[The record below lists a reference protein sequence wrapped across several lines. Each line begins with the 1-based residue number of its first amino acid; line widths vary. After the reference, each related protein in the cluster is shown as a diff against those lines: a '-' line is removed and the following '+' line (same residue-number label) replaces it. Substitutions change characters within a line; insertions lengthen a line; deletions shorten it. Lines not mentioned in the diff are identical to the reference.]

1 MENRHIVYNQT
12 LRYIKEQ
19 EKQGNLFVIRPKE
32 KLQIGKVEKNPQ
44 KLKEIYD
51 IGRETAMTQVSQMK
65 EFLNT

>member
-1 MENRHIVYNQT
+1 MSNKIIPAI
-12 LRYIKEQ
+12 LLIFIS
-19 EKQGNLFVIRPKE
+19 LPAFSF
-32 KLQIGKVEKNPQ
+32 GKVEKNPQ

>member
-1 MENRHIVYNQT
+1 M
-12 LRYIKEQ
+12 K
-19 EKQGNLFVIRPKE
+19 KQIISAILFVFISSPVFAF
-32 KLQIGKVEKNPQ
+32 GKVEKNPQ